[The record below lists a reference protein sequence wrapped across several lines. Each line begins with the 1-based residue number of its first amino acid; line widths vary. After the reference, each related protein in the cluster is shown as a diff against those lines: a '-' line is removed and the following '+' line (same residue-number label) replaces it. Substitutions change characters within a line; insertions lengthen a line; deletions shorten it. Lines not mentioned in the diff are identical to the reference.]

1 MIKRISEKFTPKQ
14 YLLAFFFLV
23 GMLFGV
29 YLIVAWS
36 SYSPLDNSWA
46 SSSYIP
52 TTINKAGRFGA
63 WFIDLFF
70 VLFGHVGHIIPFLI
84 LVFLFTSGVV
94 KAKCHSAFFA

>member
-52 TTINKAGRFGA
+52 TTINKAGDSVLGLLIYFCVIWARWAYYSLSYFGISFYF
-63 WFIDLFF
+63 WRRKGK
-70 VLFGHVGHIIPFLI
+70 VPF
-84 LVFLFTSGVV
+84 S
-94 KAKCHSAFFA
+94 FFA